1 SLATSMIGEDNPIK
15 LKVVADNGRLASAQV
30 VSIGLIVTELVI
42 NALKYAFPAGKARAV
57 VQVTYESESADWR
70 LVVADNGVGK
80 ARAGPDAKG
89 GLGTVIVA
97 ALVKQLEARM
107 EVRDASPGHS
117 VSITRAS
124 FAARAST
131 AA

>member
-1 SLATSMIGEDNPIK
+1 
-15 LKVVADNGRLASAQV
+15 V

-57 VQVTYESESADWR
+57 VQVTYESDGEDWR
-70 LVVADNGVGK
+70 LVISDNGVGK
-80 ARAGPDAKG
+80 EYGGQQAKA
-89 GLGTVIVA
+89 GLGTVIVG

-107 EVRDASPGHS
+107 EVRDAEPGLS

-124 FAARAST
+124 FTSRVPKAA
-131 AA
+131 